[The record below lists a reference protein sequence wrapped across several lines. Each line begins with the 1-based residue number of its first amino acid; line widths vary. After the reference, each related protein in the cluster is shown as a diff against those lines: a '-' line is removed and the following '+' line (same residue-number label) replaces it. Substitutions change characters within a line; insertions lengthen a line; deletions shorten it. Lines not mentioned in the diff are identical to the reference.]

1 MKLCSKC
8 STENNDDQKF
18 CISCGSNLQ
27 SDLEKFLESQGIS
40 QLAGAMKAHDITS
53 LEVLKELGEN
63 DLTELGLAYGDKVRI
78 KVAIE
83 SLKKPEAP
91 EPPPAPALPQVLQP
105 AYVPP
110 SQASPSDSPSSPSQP
125 QPVDLAEQ
133 SRELL
138 RQAAQQGINR
148 ASQIPASAQQATS
161 FTQVTDAACMEIPTQ
176 VALEDAALLHD
187 VEQTYTFIIW
197 GWLTCGILTL
207 VAWWKIFK
215 NRKKV
220 QSELLQAHWKYQN
233 KTAWMYVGLYF
244 ILGIIA
250 ALIEP
255 EKSTFLSNAVS
266 IAVIIWYIRMSWKA
280 RKALK
285 AGLPPVK
292 IAGW

>member
-1 MKLCSKC
+1 MKNCPKC
-8 STENNDDQKF
+8 SVENNDDQKF
-18 CISCGSNLQ
+18 CVSCGTNLQ

-83 SLKKPEAP
+83 SLKKPEPPETVTPPNTSFVEPVAAP
-91 EPPPAPALPQVLQP
+91 SPTPAPVA
-105 AYVPP
+105 
-110 SQASPSDSPSSPSQP
+110 PSSVSQP

-133 SRELL
+133 SRELF

-148 ASQIPASAQQATS
+148 ASQILTSAQQAISSSPTTGS
-161 FTQVTDAACMEIPTQ
+161 AGTAIPTQ
-176 VALEDAALLHD
+176 VSIEDANLLPD

-207 VAWWKIFK
+207 VAWWKIFR

-220 QSELLQAHWKYQN
+220 QSDLLKAHWQYQN
-233 KTAWMYVGLYF
+233 KITWIYFGVVFGLGMLAAMIGNEGF
-244 ILGIIA
+244 KGFVNIVDLG
-250 ALIEP
+250 
-255 EKSTFLSNAVS
+255 VY
-266 IAVIIWYIRMSWKA
+266 IWYLVSAWKA

-285 AGLPPVK
+285 SGLPP
-292 IAGW
+292 IN